1 MGDLEGTLT
10 WLDLTSGDRSRMR
23 RILDLFNEPGTIDE
37 MGLATLRDG
46 FSEAL
51 FPGTSTLQR
60 RLRYVLFVPWIYKRL
75 EAARTSSAD
84 VAAAGRRAET
94 ALIHPLRDSN
104 EDGIIGVRAG
114 ASLGR
119 LPSSVYW
126 YALVRWGVFR
136 HDRSLAWYHTH
147 FRRLAGQGLSAA
159 VAADDPGVMDLRRP
173 NWHPRLP
180 KPPDDFPTAIS
191 FALTREEA
199 EFVKGRIEERCAGTL
214 LAHLAG
220 AVGTV
225 VEGPPW
231 AQPAVQNA
239 GPEVREVV
247 ELARRFSL
255 HVEGIPLLY
264 NLLLAEKRHAI
275 YGSDKDEARID
286 SYQGKV
292 SKWTEQEAGE
302 GTFNPEELWV
312 FAAQHGVRVRRRQ
325 RHFVESWSAHIG
337 DIGGATRGG
346 SGRVANDPQ
355 LRGLVE
361 AREKELK
368 GPRSRLIDMARLLD
382 WNGASGVGRMGF
394 RWGRVRALLADLH
407 RGLEA

>member
-1 MGDLEGTLT
+1 MEGTLT

-23 RILDLFNEPGTIDE
+23 RVLDLFNEPGTIDE

-51 FPGTSTLQR
+51 FPGTSTIQT

-75 EAARTSSAD
+75 EAAKTSSAD

-104 EDGIIGVRAG
+104 EDGIIGARAG
-114 ASLGR
+114 ASLAR

-126 YALVRWGVFR
+126 YALVRWGVFQ
-136 HDRSLAWYHTH
+136 HDRSLAWYHSN
-147 FRRLAGQGLSAA
+147 FGRLAGQGMSAA

-173 NWHPRLP
+173 SWHPRLP
-180 KPPDDFPTAIS
+180 MPPNDFPTGIS
-191 FALTREEA
+191 FALTHEEA
-199 EFVKGRIEERCAGTL
+199 EFVEGRIEERCAGTL

-220 AVGTV
+220 AVGKV

-231 AQPAVQNA
+231 AQPAARNA

-255 HVEGIPLLY
+255 HVEGVPLLY
-264 NLLLAEKRHAI
+264 NLLLAEQRHAI
-275 YGSDKDEARID
+275 HGSDEDEARIN

-292 SKWTEQEAGE
+292 SKWTENEAEE
-302 GTFNPEELWV
+302 GAFNPDQLWV
-312 FAAQHGVRVRRRQ
+312 FAARQRVRVPGPQRR
-325 RHFVESWSAHIG
+325 FVESWSARIG
-337 DIGGATRGG
+337 EIVGATRSG
-346 SGRVANDPQ
+346 SGRVADDAQ
-355 LRGLVE
+355 LRSLVA
-361 AREKELK
+361 AREREVK
-368 GPRSRLIDMARLLD
+368 GRRSRLDDMARLLD
-382 WNGASGVGRMGF
+382 WNGAAGVGRMDF
-394 RWGRVRALLADLH
+394 RWHRVRALLDDLH
-407 RGLEA
+407 RGLVA